1 VLAIKCL
8 EELVFALNLLLDG
21 FGEGGLNQNQVLLQ
35 LDALRD
41 NVALH
46 GLFLEAAKLLE
57 PLGNSLLFLFL
68 EESLTSLSN
77 SIHELRLE

>member
-1 VLAIKCL
+1 MLAIKCL

-21 FGEGGLNQNQVLLQ
+21 FGECGLNQNQVLLQ
-35 LDALRD
+35 LDALGD
-41 NVALH
+41 DVALH

-68 EESLTSLSN
+68 
-77 SIHELRLE
+77 